1 MVKRID
7 YLDYTLTDFLKD
19 EYFVQWVKGTDEETN
34 LFWESWM
41 QNYPV
46 KRKLVM
52 QAREVVEQIR
62 FNDLSA
68 YEPTSNEYKE
78 VFSKILKKEKSISP
92 KVAVSKNR
100 QFWNMQM
107 YRKIAAIFMLAV
119 AGSGAFY
126 YWQSLYDTPPTLAV
140 KDVIKQNPKG
150 QRSIFTLTDGTV
162 VHLNA
167 NSRLVIPENFSKSN
181 RQVALEGEAFFDV
194 VKNHQSPFIILCDDV
209 KTTVLG
215 TSFNIYAYPDKDN
228 FKVALVTGKLVVEL
242 KDTDNDSIELKPNE
256 MVRYN
261 KNTGTIN
268 KMPFTNTDFMAW
280 KDGVLKFKEADID
293 EIAERLE
300 QWYGVTIMLEGKV
313 GIKRKFSGKFD
324 NKSLEYVLDG
334 MSYTSGFEYKIQGK
348 EVIIKNLK

>member
-1 MVKRID
+1 M
-7 YLDYTLTDFLKD
+7 
-19 EYFVQWVKGTDEETN
+19 
-34 LFWESWM
+34 
-41 QNYPV
+41 
-46 KRKLVM
+46 
-52 QAREVVEQIR
+52 
-62 FNDLSA
+62 
-68 YEPTSNEYKE
+68 
-78 VFSKILKKEKSISP
+78 
-92 KVAVSKNR
+92 
-100 QFWNMQM
+100 
-107 YRKIAAIFMLAV
+107 
-119 AGSGAFY
+119 
-126 YWQSLYDTPPTLAV
+126 
-140 KDVIKQNPKG
+140 
-150 QRSIFTLTDGTV
+150 
-162 VHLNA
+162 
-167 NSRLVIPENFSKSN
+167 
-181 RQVALEGEAFFDV
+181 
-194 VKNHQSPFIILCDDV
+194 
-209 KTTVLG
+209 G